1 MKKHNGFTLLELVF
15 VVIIIGF
22 LGKYGIE
29 FLMQSYKSFI
39 YASVNNT
46 LQSNSASAVEFIAS
60 RLQYRIK
67 GSEIARIATNTNTFD
82 ALGDVN
88 VSKTYVVLEWVEAD
102 MESFRGTQ
110 APYWS
115 GILDIQAGNA
125 NLLTSPK
132 TDRTQVNNIID
143 KLSHGTS
150 TFNDTALYFIGK
162 PYDITTG
169 FGWDN
174 NATTRTNIIN
184 KQLGTM
190 HPIQGV
196 GGVTDFNSSTGTN
209 FSGIDMYEY
218 YQLAWT
224 ANAIVLDPTTY
235 DPVNKTFDLVYY
247 FNYQPWKG
255 DKFNDVGKNIQHMTI
270 MKDVSTF
277 QFMKV
282 GSLMKIQVCAKSTLL
297 KDTNNGEAYS
307 LCKEKTIF

>member
-15 VVIIIGF
+15 VIIIIGF
-22 LGKYGIE
+22 LGKYGVE
-29 FLMQSYKSFI
+29 LLMQSYKSFI
-39 YASVNNT
+39 FANVNNT

-67 GSEIARIATNTNTFD
+67 GSEIARTDVNTSTFD
-82 ALGDVN
+82 PVADVN
-88 VSKTYVVLEWVEAD
+88 VSKTYVVLEWVAAD
-102 MESFRGTQ
+102 MESFRGTT

-125 NLLTSPK
+125 DLLTSPQ
-132 TDRTQVNNIID
+132 TDRTQVDTIIK

-150 TFNDTALYFIGK
+150 TFNDAALYFIGK

-174 NATTRTNIIN
+174 NATTLTNIIN
-184 KQLGTM
+184 TQKGAML
-190 HPIQGV
+190 PLQGV
-196 GGVTDFNSSTGTN
+196 GGVSDFNSSTGID

-235 DPVNKTFDLVYY
+235 DAVNKTFDLVFYY
-247 FNYQPWKG
+247 NYQPWKG
-255 DKFNDVGKNIQHMTI
+255 DKFSDTGKNIQHMTI
-270 MKDVSTF
+270 MKNISTF
-277 QFMKV
+277 QFMKI
-282 GSLMKIQVCAKSTLL
+282 GALMKIQVCAKSTLL
-297 KDTNNGEAYS
+297 RDTNNGEAYS
-307 LCKEKTIF
+307 LCKEKTVF